1 MSVTRDISGCI
12 SIVTAATWAANGV
25 TALVASR
32 RAPGTLGP
40 RQRAR
45 KWQWFALAGLA
56 MIFAVWIV
64 TGPSTGYP
72 AVFWCLMAGYAIM
85 LAWLLITDLGPWLRT
100 RLKNNTSP

>member
-1 MSVTRDISGCI
+1 MSVTSAMGGCA
-12 SIVTAATWAANGV
+12 SVVTAAIWASNGV

-32 RAPGTLGP
+32 RAPRTLGR

-45 KWQWFALAGLA
+45 KWQWLGFAGLA
-56 MIFAVWIV
+56 MIFAVWII

-72 AVFWCLMAGYAIM
+72 AVFWWLMAGYVIM